1 MDNTQA
7 YREIHEN
14 NPEFGSRYNAG
25 GLTSKI
31 DKAITS
37 LSKYNINS
45 LLDYGTGKGAL
56 VNHLRNTLDDK
67 YSIDGYDPAVEAWNK
82 KPEKRYNIVTCID
95 VLEHLEP
102 SSIDIVLN
110 EIKQLAEGFCF
121 LLIDLQPAVKY
132 LQNGRNAHTLLAPY
146 DWWAGKLSNY
156 FPYSISF
163 PIYNK
168 GGFIQKY
175 IFTGTCYPA
184 KVLPSMIFTSNLK
197 IFDSSMSN
205 PKAK

>member
-56 VNHLRNTLDDK
+56 VNH
-67 YSIDGYDPAVEAWNK
+67 
-82 KPEKRYNIVTCID
+82 
-95 VLEHLEP
+95 
-102 SSIDIVLN
+102 
-110 EIKQLAEGFCF
+110 
-121 LLIDLQPAVKY
+121 
-132 LQNGRNAHTLLAPY
+132 
-146 DWWAGKLSNY
+146 
-156 FPYSISF
+156 
-163 PIYNK
+163 
-168 GGFIQKY
+168 
-175 IFTGTCYPA
+175 
-184 KVLPSMIFTSNLK
+184 
-197 IFDSSMSN
+197 
-205 PKAK
+205 